1 MPSSAGLHDSRA
13 CPEKRESG
21 AGGGEYSLYGLY
33 GDVQLQGTVFYLS
46 VLKTVYNFVSL
57 SEGYC
62 RMIDLISLMN
72 FACTSSKQKHD
83 GFNVI
88 LLPSL

>member
-21 AGGGEYSLYGLY
+21 AREGGVEYSLYGLY

-46 VLKTVYNFVSL
+46 VLNKVYNFVSL

-62 RMIDLISLMN
+62 L
-72 FACTSSKQKHD
+72 HD
-83 GFNVI
+83 
-88 LLPSL
+88 